1 MRQRPP
7 ALILGLAVVAVFVS
21 LAPISYLVV
30 RLGEFGVDKVL
41 ASVFRARSF
50 ELLSN
55 SISLAVCVAISA
67 VIVGGFQAW
76 LTVRT
81 SIKGRAL
88 FAVLSALPLAMP
100 SYVTAYTFT
109 ALFPGF
115 KGFAAS
121 WLVLTIGTAPY
132 VYLAV
137 SAALIR
143 SDSATEEV
151 ARSLGSGKWRVFRQV
166 SCLLLSIT
174 STKRSKR

>member
-7 ALILGLAVVAVFVS
+7 ALVLGLAVVAVFVS

-55 SISLAVCVAISA
+55 SISLAACVAISA

-81 SIKGRAL
+81 AIKGRAL
-88 FAVLSALPLAMP
+88 FAILAALPLAMP

-115 KGFAAS
+115 KGFGNFYLLIADTHCGRSTSSLRLMAS
-121 WLVLTIGTAPY
+121 FSPGSPENSNRCYPRRDLYLNGPAGHWLA
-132 VYLAV
+132 
-137 SAALIR
+137 S
-143 SDSATEEV
+143 
-151 ARSLGSGKWRVFRQV
+151 QN
-166 SCLLLSIT
+166 
-174 STKRSKR
+174 